1 MFYGGES
8 LAVGINCA
16 KLRISILAAA
26 LPSSIVLEVVDL
38 VVAGPGSVV
47 LHFIFLYHVDGL
59 AVEGVLLRHA
69 GVYLVF
75 VLCESGGTFPT
86 PGCL

>member
-1 MFYGGES
+1 MFNGGES
-8 LAVGINCA
+8 FAVGIDSA
-16 KLRISILAAA
+16 KLRIAILAAA
-26 LPSSIVLEVVDL
+26 LLSSIVLEVVDF
-38 VVAGPGSVV
+38 VVAWSGGVV

-69 GVYLVF
+69 GVDLVF